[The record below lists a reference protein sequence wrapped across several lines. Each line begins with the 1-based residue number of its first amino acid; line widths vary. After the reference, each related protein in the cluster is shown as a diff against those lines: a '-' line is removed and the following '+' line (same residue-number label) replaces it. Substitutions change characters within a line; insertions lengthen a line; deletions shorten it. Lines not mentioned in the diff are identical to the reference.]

1 MAVLLLQSSI
11 GVLAEETHREG
22 KIFPSGNSYE
32 EIGSQIEA
40 YVKEREKTTA
50 GMAVAVFDGEGTIYK
65 SCFGYADKENTI
77 AVNDETVFEWGSA
90 TKLLVWISVMQLW
103 EQGKIDLECDVR
115 TYLSDGFMTNLNYDT
130 PVTMINLM
138 NHNAGFQEVYSDLF
152 LKEGTEIPTLEEALR
167 AHEPEQIYEPGEVTA
182 YSNWG
187 VALAGYI
194 VERVSGMGFDEYVHQ
209 NIFEPLN
216 MEHSALST
224 DLHDNEWVREQRKNL
239 QCYTA
244 EGELIPDCFYYIS
257 LYPAGMCTSTLADF
271 ERFGQAIADPST
283 VLFQHEDTWKEL
295 FSPTAFYG
303 DSSIPSNCHGLWVLP
318 YAVKTVGHGGN
329 TAGCSSY
336 LLIEPEEG
344 IGVCVMTNQAQE
356 EIYNEKMMEFVF
368 GQFQEENYFESP
380 REMPEGIYRSART
393 VRKGPF
399 KCLSLSYVSGDW
411 EKEEFWVYSS
421 SDEIE
426 KISYTYVDLLK
437 VPIKVFVLEMGL
449 FLLWL
454 AALAFSL
461 LSLIVKGMRKLI
473 NWMKHRESKEI
484 VLGRWSAL
492 CSVFQL
498 ILLILMSAAAYM
510 ISNYEL
516 SKRYIW
522 IFGVIGGFGIVM
534 VGMIIYGVIKF
545 FGLFGKR
552 EKQSTGRKIYN
563 ALTVFF
569 SIVTVINILYWN
581 LYL

>member
-522 IFGVIGGFGIVM
+522 IFGVIGGFGIGM
-534 VGMIIYGVIKF
+534 TGMIIYGVIKI
-545 FGLFGKR
+545 FGLFGKK
-552 EKQSTGRKIYN
+552 EKQRIGRKIYN